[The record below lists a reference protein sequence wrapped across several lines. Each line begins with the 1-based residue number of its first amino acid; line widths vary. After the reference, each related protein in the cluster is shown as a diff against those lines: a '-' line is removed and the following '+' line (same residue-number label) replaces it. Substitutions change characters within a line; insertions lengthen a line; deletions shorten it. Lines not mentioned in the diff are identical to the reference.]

1 MHACIAA
8 MNNVLYLYH
17 IHYIPAAVCTVP
29 ELLGTLLLGDGRRG
43 EIHYIEVLH

>member
-1 MHACIAA
+1 
-8 MNNVLYLYH
+8 MNNILYLYHNH

-43 EIHYIEVLH
+43 EIYYIEA